1 MDFIETSMKRI
12 FFIVLTLISFNLVSR
27 AQIAFV
33 NTRYILNKMP
43 NYRDSVAKINQ
54 LAAVWQKEIDDKQA
68 ILDRMIVDFE
78 RDEVM
83 LSDSIKKYRSDDVY
97 YHQKELRDLQRTRFG
112 YEGDLYKKRRELL
125 KPIEDS
131 VNNIIQNTAK
141 RLEYKTVIDK
151 SQGTTVMFSNPKL
164 DITDEVIKDLGMQ

>member
-1 MDFIETSMKRI
+1 MKRI
-12 FFIVLTLISFNLVSR
+12 ILIVLTLISFDLFTQ

-43 NYRDSVAKINQ
+43 NYRDSLAKINQ

-112 YEGDLYKKRRELL
+112 YEGDLFKKRRELL

-141 RLEYKTVIDK
+141 RLDYKTVLDK

>member
-151 SQGTTVMFSNPKL
+151 SQGTTVMYANPKL
-164 DITDEVIKDLGMQ
+164 DITDEVVKDLGMQ